1 MGKADAAVRNWLSDK
16 RRFADLFN
24 GVMFSGREVVTA
36 DELEEQKGETSVLV
50 PDKAGR
56 TRPVQKYRDIVMRWD
71 GKMDLTLLAVESQDK
86 IHYAMPVR
94 NMLYDGLEYAEQVRL
109 RNKQRRYQSSEEFL
123 SGFGRNDRLYP
134 VITLVFYYD
143 TKGWDG
149 AKSLYDMMGLRED
162 DEKQSLL
169 RPYIPDYHI
178 NLVDA
183 GNIRST
189 ECFHTDL
196 HEVMGMLKYRG
207 DKEGLQKYIKENSS
221 YFSNLDKDSYF
232 AVGSFLKSKRLMKK
246 IDAAGQGKERHL
258 DMCKAIEDLYEDGIE
273 KGIKKGIEK
282 GIVQGKRDTALNLKK
297 MGMAAEQIAQAVG
310 ETAAIVRE
318 WLSEANAA
326 K

>member
-24 GVMFSGREVVTA
+24 GVIFSGREVVTA
-36 DELEEQKGETSVLV
+36 DELEEQKGEASVLV
-50 PDKAGR
+50 PDKAGG
-56 TRPVQKYRDIVMRWD
+56 TRPVQKYRDIVMRWN
-71 GKMDLTLLAVESQDK
+71 GKMDLMLLAVESQDK

-94 NMLYDGLEYAEQVRL
+94 NILYDGLEYAEQVRL
-109 RNKQRRYQSSEEFL
+109 RNKQRR
-123 SGFGRNDRLYP
+123 
-134 VITLVFYYD
+134 I
-143 TKGWDG
+143 WDG

-162 DEKQSLL
+162 DEKHSLL

-183 GNIRST
+183 GNMRGT
-189 ECFHTDL
+189 EYFHTDL

-273 KGIKKGIEK
+273 KGIEK

-310 ETAAIVRE
+310 ETAGIVRE
-318 WLSEANAA
+318 WLSEANVA

>member
-16 RRFADLFN
+16 RRSADLFN
-24 GVMFSGREVVTA
+24 GVIFSGREVVTA
-36 DELEEQKGETSVLV
+36 DELEEQKGETSVLI
-50 PDKAGR
+50 PDKSGG

-71 GKMDLTLLAVESQDK
+71 GKMDLTVLAVEAQDK

-94 NMLYDGLEYAEQVRL
+94 NMVYDGLEYSDQIRIL
-109 RNKQRRYQSSEEFL
+109 KKQRKGDPMLSEEFL
-123 SGFGRNDRLYP
+123 SGFGKEDRICP
-134 VITLVFYYD
+134 VITPVFYYD
-143 TKGWDG
+143 TKEWDG
-149 AKSLYDMMGLRED
+149 AENLYDMMGLKSD
-162 DEKQSLL
+162 DENYSLL
-169 RPYIPDYHI
+169 SRYIPDYHI

-183 GNIRST
+183 GRIADT
-189 ECFHTDL
+189 ERFHSDL
-196 HEVMGMLKYRG
+196 HEVLGMLKYRE
-207 DKEGLQKYIKENSS
+207 DKVGLQKYIKNHRS
-221 YFSNLDKDSYF
+221 YFACLDQDSYF

-246 IDAAGQGKERHL
+246 VETAMHGKERNL
-258 DMCKAIEDLYEDGIE
+258 NMCKAIEDLYED
-273 KGIKKGIEK
+273 GIEK

>member
-24 GVMFSGREVVTA
+24 GVIFSGREVVTA
-36 DELEEQKGETSVLV
+36 DELEEQKGETSVLI
-50 PDKAGR
+50 PDKAGG
-56 TRPVQKYRDIVMRWD
+56 TRPVQ
-71 GKMDLTLLAVESQDK
+71 
-86 IHYAMPVR
+86 
-94 NMLYDGLEYAEQVRL
+94 N
-109 RNKQRRYQSSEEFL
+109 
-123 SGFGRNDRLYP
+123 
-134 VITLVFYYD
+134 
-143 TKGWDG
+143 
-149 AKSLYDMMGLRED
+149 
-162 DEKQSLL
+162 
-169 RPYIPDYHI
+169 
-178 NLVDA
+178 
-183 GNIRST
+183 
-189 ECFHTDL
+189 L

-246 IDAAGQGKERHL
+246 VETAMHGKERNL
-258 DMCKAIEDLYEDGIE
+258 NMCKAIEDLYED
-273 KGIKKGIEK
+273 GIEK

>member
-24 GVMFSGREVVTA
+24 GVIFSGREVVTA
-36 DELEEQKGETSVLV
+36 DELEEQKGETSVLI
-50 PDKAGR
+50 PDKAGG

-183 GNIRST
+183 GNMRST
-189 ECFHTDL
+189 EYFHTDL

-207 DKEGLQKYIKENSS
+207 DKEGLQKYIKENR
-221 YFSNLDKDSYF
+221 
-232 AVGSFLKSKRLMKK
+232 RLMKK

-273 KGIKKGIEK
+273 KGIEK

>member
-24 GVMFSGREVVTA
+24 GVIFSGREVVTA

-109 RNKQRRYQSSEEFL
+109 RNKQRRIKYQSSEEFL

-183 GNIRST
+183 GNMRST
-189 ECFHTDL
+189 EYFHTDL

-273 KGIKKGIEK
+273 KGI
-282 GIVQGKRDTALNLKK
+282 VQGKRDTALNLKK

>member
-24 GVMFSGREVVTA
+24 GVIFSGREVVTA
-36 DELEEQKGETSVLV
+36 DELEEQKGETSVLI
-50 PDKAGR
+50 PDKAGG
-56 TRPVQKYRDIVMRWD
+56 TRAVQ
-71 GKMDLTLLAVESQDK
+71 
-86 IHYAMPVR
+86 
-94 NMLYDGLEYAEQVRL
+94 N
-109 RNKQRRYQSSEEFL
+109 
-123 SGFGRNDRLYP
+123 
-134 VITLVFYYD
+134 
-143 TKGWDG
+143 
-149 AKSLYDMMGLRED
+149 
-162 DEKQSLL
+162 
-169 RPYIPDYHI
+169 
-178 NLVDA
+178 
-183 GNIRST
+183 
-189 ECFHTDL
+189 L

-273 KGIKKGIEK
+273 KGIEK

>member
-24 GVMFSGREVVTA
+24 GVIFSGREVVTA
-36 DELEEQKGETSVLV
+36 DELEEQKGEASVLV
-50 PDKAGR
+50 PDKAGG
-56 TRPVQKYRDIVMRWD
+56 TRPVQ
-71 GKMDLTLLAVESQDK
+71 
-86 IHYAMPVR
+86 
-94 NMLYDGLEYAEQVRL
+94 N
-109 RNKQRRYQSSEEFL
+109 
-123 SGFGRNDRLYP
+123 
-134 VITLVFYYD
+134 
-143 TKGWDG
+143 
-149 AKSLYDMMGLRED
+149 
-162 DEKQSLL
+162 
-169 RPYIPDYHI
+169 
-178 NLVDA
+178 
-183 GNIRST
+183 
-189 ECFHTDL
+189 L

-258 DMCKAIEDLYEDGIE
+258 DMCKAIEDLYEDG
-273 KGIKKGIEK
+273 
-282 GIVQGKRDTALNLKK
+282 DTALNLKK

-318 WLSEANAA
+318 WLSEANAV